1 MCREV
6 CARDDPSQ
14 WPDVE
19 DPAIEHTMSARI
31 LQMLEMYRRLPKET
45 GKQQPLIK
53 NANAKGA
60 MAAGEM
66 GCHSATISSQVL
78 DELSK
83 LPYNNSVPTPV
94 RLKRLAATDPLAAAK
109 WDGKLARTGVD
120 YLANDGAELENAIKS
135 DPITAT
141 SLKDTLELFIGG
153 ENRSRAK
160 VENALIQLA

>member
-1 MCREV
+1 
-6 CARDDPSQ
+6 
-14 WPDVE
+14 
-19 DPAIEHTMSARI
+19 
-31 LQMLEMYRRLPKET
+31 
-45 GKQQPLIK
+45 
-53 NANAKGA
+53 

-66 GCHSATISSQVL
+66 GCYSATISSQVL

-135 DPITAT
+135 DPIAAT

-160 VENALIQLA
+160 IENVLTQLA